1 MQDEGWTLAVRSMGF
16 STYIRPMDG
25 QWYVKVEGQQEG
37 TSVFDQLAV
46 VREAGL
52 YQRWGPFVGKSAMA
66 HKFTHLDLIV
76 HFEIK
81 APLLHR
87 CVLSGGAGITRLGM
101 VRSMFV

>member
-1 MQDEGWTLAVRSMGF
+1 MGF
-16 STYIRPMDG
+16 ATYIRPLGG

-52 YQRWGPFVGKSAMA
+52 YQRWGPFVCSSAMV
-66 HKFTHLDLIV
+66 HKFSHLDLIC

-87 CVLSGGAGITRLGM
+87 CVLR
-101 VRSMFV
+101 